1 MKRFNFNKFLWLL
14 ILIGFLLSIGF
25 LFFSGKIFLLVAE
38 KMNLYI
44 IFTLICLC
52 LFFLIEISEVFTVP
66 SRGGIKRGYIFF
78 VLTIICF
85 LVVSRIDILK
95 NSLRMKGVVVEHSGH
110 NHVTGHA
117 HNHDKDIQMADDE
130 TIIVE
135 KDNFHN
141 AIEIINSHIENY
153 IDKDIII
160 EGLLYNN
167 DINTGDFV
175 ITQIDM
181 NCCMVD
187 SSFLGITC
195 IGEVDSEIETG
206 DYVKAK
212 GKIKIVDYNG
222 HKLGAVEINELNK
235 YNK

>member
-14 ILIGFLLSIGF
+14 ILIGLLLSIGF

-44 IFTLICLC
+44 IFTLICLFLFC
-52 LFFLIEISEVFTVP
+52 LMEISEVFTVP
-66 SRGGIKRGYIFF
+66 SRGGVKRGYIFF
-78 VLTIICF
+78 VLIIVGF
-85 LVVSRIDILK
+85 LVVSKIDILK
-95 NSLRMKGVVVEHSGH
+95 NSLIMKGVVVEHGSH
-110 NHVTGHA
+110 NHGSGHA
-117 HNHDKDIQMADDE
+117 HNHDDFQIADDE

-160 EGLLYNN
+160 EGLLYND

-195 IGEVDSEIETG
+195 IGEVDSEVETG

-212 GKIKIVDYNG
+212 GKIKIVNYNG
-222 HKLGAVEINELNK
+222 HKLGAIEINELNK
-235 YNK
+235 YDR